1 MHGGAGT
8 VWDLGGVNLED
19 SEQKQ
24 HWIGLIRRPR
34 PSQSM
39 PEGITQSWQKMITG
53 AHPWEGVPFTF
64 NGRTEID
71 AMVNMKDVAA
81 GKANVGYTMTLN
93 SEGVQPSNKVKS
105 EFSALERGFKRFE

>member
-1 MHGGAGT
+1 
-8 VWDLGGVNLED
+8 
-19 SEQKQ
+19 
-24 HWIGLIRRPR
+24 
-34 PSQSM
+34 M